1 MEGEAWGAGDACG
14 GVSARLLVINTTRQS
29 SDHVCRAAGDGK
41 AKTAGSATAPAL
53 RAEGLSDPAPHAEG
67 LSDAY
72 RWRYGSSI
80 RHNVQRTQD
89 EGRAAASAER
99 RAPDRQ
105 IDDGVVNGRLE
116 PAAPRRR
123 GVGQDSFQSF
133 YASSIDAEY
142 N

>member
-1 MEGEAWGAGDACG
+1 MTVRVYLASVLHTLACLAKKLAVPQGRGYEPRRRQGLIDIRTVSPGSRELSGSPRRRAITATFAWQGN
-14 GVSARLLVINTTRQS
+14 RPIF
-29 SDHVCRAAGDGK
+29 H
-41 AKTAGSATAPAL
+41 
-53 RAEGLSDPAPHAEG
+53 
-67 LSDAY
+67 
-72 RWRYGSSI
+72 
-80 RHNVQRTQD
+80 VQRAQN
-89 EGRAAASAER
+89 ERRAAAAPAER